1 MQYLHQGSA
10 STQPDVAR
18 LTYFFLREKNTFNSE
33 SAPDCCGI
41 YANGFKMQQQ
51 QQQPKIT

>member
-1 MQYLHQGSA
+1 LHQGSA
-10 STQPDVAR
+10 TTQTDAAR
-18 LTYFFLREKNTFNSE
+18 PNYFFLRENNIRNIE